1 MLKLS
6 LVGCPSGALR
16 SSHTVHESNKP
27 GNDIRF
33 VGCRLCSDNGCWTGG
48 YDTHSCNSCSFF
60 LSMLWPSWNFP
71 KLSLVARSLPPLNFS
86 MAMIGLQIYRSF
98 YGFRIIALADG
109 GMCQKWHHS
118 CLIFFLWA
126 DVQPAWLGWRWKGV
140 IVLVFTAMQQLEKI
154 KHLGENFEEISDRFA
169 SSFDFFCCYTNT
181 DAEVFCKWQGCVIQE
196 MITANLVVFN

>member
-48 YDTHSCNSCSFF
+48 YDTHSCNSCFFF

-118 CLIFFLWA
+118 CLIFFFVSWCAAGMVGLKMEGCDCIGLYRHAAAWKDQTLGRKLW
-126 DVQPAWLGWRWKGV
+126 R
-140 IVLVFTAMQQLEKI
+140 
-154 KHLGENFEEISDRFA
+154 
-169 SSFDFFCCYTNT
+169 
-181 DAEVFCKWQGCVIQE
+181 
-196 MITANLVVFN
+196 NLWSLCFLFRLLLLLYQHWCRGFL

>member
-1 MLKLS
+1 MNLAMT
-6 LVGCPSGALR
+6 SGLLDVDCAVIMAAELEAMTRTVATPAL
-16 SSHTVHESNKP
+16 
-27 GNDIRF
+27 
-33 VGCRLCSDNGCWTGG
+33 
-48 YDTHSCNSCSFF
+48 SFF
-60 LSMLWPSWNFP
+60 PCYDHLGIFPSYLWLQDHYHLWT
-71 KLSLVARSLPPLNFS
+71 SLWLWSDCKSNGP
-86 MAMIGLQIYRSF
+86 F

-196 MITANLVVFN
+196 MTTANLVLFN